1 MDRPLLSHPLVFLLR
16 VLYGDR
22 RVGGRRDALSQ
33 SYFMFRPYRNYPC
46 AFRTCFKT
54 LHFSHSG
61 KNTLANGIR
70 LTTSRMCSRKTNGD
84 GIQYSYKFR
93 GSVVLG
99 VSSACRLSRVQLLLS
114 RIRQTMEHLESK
126 SVQVNPILSTSRWD
140 TMYVYILLR
149 CWQTRDQRVGKQ
161 MRWP

>member
-1 MDRPLLSHPLVFLLR
+1 MRLGVRCASCVHMRARMSMSITHPIRLYLSSRPFKRDGSPSSLALLVFLLR
-16 VLYGDR
+16 VLCGDR

-70 LTTSRMCSRKTNGD
+70 LTTSRVCSRKTNGD

-93 GSVVLG
+93 GSVGCLI
-99 VSSACRLSRVQLLLS
+99 RLQA
-114 RIRQTMEHLESK
+114 
-126 SVQVNPILSTSRWD
+126 
-140 TMYVYILLR
+140 
-149 CWQTRDQRVGKQ
+149 
-161 MRWP
+161 